1 MCGAPKNI
9 TNDDGDGGDSGGG
22 GINDVNVKTITEAT
36 NLEMGQGV
44 GNNDGEDLVYD
55 MEKSNDEYGGN
66 IILLTEGATTKVLSG
81 NRKLTS

>member
-36 NLEMGQGV
+36 NLEMG
-44 GNNDGEDLVYD
+44 
-55 MEKSNDEYGGN
+55 
-66 IILLTEGATTKVLSG
+66 
-81 NRKLTS
+81 